1 MEELVKTFTLGEQI
15 NAGVCD
21 SVKEVKQQQIVSIT
35 FDILNTLLSRGK
47 YLNQHFNR
55 GGGCEMSR

>member
-55 GGGCEMSR
+55 GGG